1 MWAVHPPNWCLEDQ
15 RLNYRKNMISPAVII
30 EMSNSHE
37 KDYDGHNSFSKE
49 PAATSFSS
57 KQDNFSLEYQ
67 KETNTD
73 SCRGRQHNFQ
83 AEEATATTSMVSM
96 PAKTEN
102 IQKVLLMPPLPH
114 SVATMRVKSFPVKMY
129 ELVQYTNSMPFHS
142 NFKLLSW
149 HPRSNSSPNPATE
162 YNHKFVIWNKEEFMK
177 QLGPQFFP
185 TQSSFRSLERTLN
198 SWGFVRDATE
208 ESLLFQ
214 HRTRPLDQKS
224 LRVFSNPLFQR
235 HDHFQVM
242 QIQRRKQRMAKETS
256 HMAVAS
262 AASPWSRPQLL
273 SLLPNPTPAIT
284 TAPAST
290 PINAEEGAVKK
301 FPQTSKVST
310 SRPTGVFGCV
320 DRFLQPPDQRTSA
333 AKAAGASSTSTSF
346 KTQLRSRTTLPLQR
360 MANLKRLSESPTPP
374 LLSKR
379 FRSVNPA
386 PSQLLTGAGQVV
398 LEGLGS
404 LLQKSLSTSS
414 LSSKHFF
421 AVEPAS
427 SPWVRG
433 AGQAVPEGLGSLLQQ
448 SYDGPP
454 KLSRRESQFAD
465 AVDDEDTMPWVP
477 EKSYHGER
485 DTWDQEVK
493 SNDDT
498 ESEDELVF

>member
-1 MWAVHPPNWCLEDQ
+1 
-15 RLNYRKNMISPAVII
+15 MISPAVII

-37 KDYDGHNSFSKE
+37 KDYDDHNSFSKE
-49 PAATSFSS
+49 PTAASFSS

-67 KETNTD
+67 KETKTD
-73 SCRGRQHNFQ
+73 SCRGRQNNLQ
-83 AEEATATTSMVSM
+83 AEEQAVTPPGAAATATTSMESM
-96 PAKTEN
+96 PVKTVN
-102 IQKVLLMPPLPH
+102 IQKVLPMPPLPH

-214 HRTRPLDQKS
+214 HRTRPLDQKN
-224 LRVFSNPLFQR
+224 LRVFSNLLFQR
-235 HDHFQVM
+235 HDRFQVM

-256 HMAVAS
+256 HVAVAR

-273 SLLPNPTPAIT
+273 PLLPNPTPAIT
-284 TAPAST
+284 TAAASS

-301 FPQTSKVST
+301 SPQSSKVST
-310 SRPTGVFGCV
+310 SRPTGVFGCM
-320 DRFLQPPDQRTSA
+320 DRFLQSPDQRTTA
-333 AKAAGASSTSTSF
+333 AKAAGASSSSTSTSF

-360 MANLKRLSESPTPP
+360 IANLKRLSESPTPP

-379 FRSVNPA
+379 SRTVNPA
-386 PSQLLTGAGQVV
+386 PSPWMTGAGQVV
-398 LEGLGS
+398 PEGLGS

-414 LSSKHFF
+414 LSSKQFF
-421 AVEPAS
+421 AVAPKP

-433 AGQAVPEGLGSLLQQ
+433 AGQVMVPEGLGSLLQQ

-465 AVDDEDTMPWVP
+465 AEDEEDTMPWVP

-485 DTWDQEVK
+485 DTWEQEVESK
-493 SNDDT
+493 DDT
-498 ESEDELVF
+498 ESEDGLVF